1 MLITAL
7 TLLLLSAEPGP
18 AASPA
23 PPSSSAPASSL
34 VVVSTAAAPSLEK
47 VATEAGRKLGLE
59 LETPSV
65 ELGGYLKS
73 RGEGC
78 EKDSRC
84 LLAAPGLSGASRMLH
99 LRLRPLA
106 SGRFSAEVRLVELKT
121 RKVLGRSSAVV
132 EPGELVSWAQQA
144 SSRLLSQA
152 DPLARKPLP
161 SPFAVKPPSGQPAA
175 APGLRDDAPR
185 Q

>member
-1 MLITAL
+1 MLISAL

-18 AASPA
+18 AAPPA
-23 PPSSSAPASSL
+23 ASSPSVSSL
-34 VVVSTAAAPSLEK
+34 TVVSTTAAPSLEK

-59 LETPSV
+59 LETPFV
-65 ELGGYLKS
+65 DLGGYLKS

-78 EKDSRC
+78 EKDPRC
-84 LLAAPGLSGASRMLH
+84 LLAAPALSGASRLLH

-106 SGRFSAEVRLVELKT
+106 SGRFSAEVRLVEPRT

-132 EPGELVSWAQQA
+132 EPGELGTWAQQA

-152 DPLARKPLP
+152 DPLAHKPPP
-161 SPFAVKPPSGQPAA
+161 SPFAVKPPAGQPAA
-175 APGLRDDAPR
+175 SPGLRDDAPR

>member
-1 MLITAL
+1 MLISAL

-18 AASPA
+18 AAP
-23 PPSSSAPASSL
+23 SAPVPSL
-34 VVVSTAAAPSLEK
+34 AVVSTSAAPGLEK

-59 LETPSV
+59 LETPYV

-78 EKDSRC
+78 EKDPRC

-106 SGRFSAEVRLVELKT
+106 SGRFSAEVRLVELRT

-132 EPGELVSWAQQA
+132 ESGELATWAQQA

-152 DPLARKPLP
+152 DPLAHKPLP
-161 SPFAVKPPSGQPAA
+161 SPFAVKPPAGQPAA
-175 APGLRDDAPR
+175 SPGRKDDAPR